1 MDYGLIFAVSVLV
14 LFFLF
19 VGAVAYHDRH
29 DRERRPL
36 TPYEKELLEETL
48 EAMQAGIFI
57 HASRDQLS
65 VADIKVQIS
74 GRLGYEILKHLK
86 KYEEAKALVQV
97 KALVDAHYDR
107 RLEAPAMLQE
117 TVIS

>member
-1 MDYGLIFAVSVLV
+1 MNYGLIFAASIFV

-19 VGAVAYHDRH
+19 VGAVSYREYYN
-29 DRERRPL
+29 RERRAL

-48 EAMQAGIFI
+48 EALRVGVSI
-57 HASRDQLS
+57 HVIRDQLS
-65 VADIKVQIS
+65 VAQIKVQVS
-74 GRLGYEILKHLK
+74 GRLAHEILMHIK
-86 KYEEAKALVQV
+86 KYDEAKALVQV

-107 RLEAPAMLQE
+107 RLEDPPMLQE